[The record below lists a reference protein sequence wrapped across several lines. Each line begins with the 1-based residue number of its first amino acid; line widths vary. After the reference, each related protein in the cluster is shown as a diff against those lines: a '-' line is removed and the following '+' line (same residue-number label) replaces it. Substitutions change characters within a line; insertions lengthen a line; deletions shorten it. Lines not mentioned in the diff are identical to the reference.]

1 MDWKTAILLG
11 FEFTVGKL
19 QWVIQTYQSVYV
31 WYMFICRLQHFR
43 NNKEDVEF
51 HVILSAHQPEY

>member
-1 MDWKTAILLG
+1 MSDTNL
-11 FEFTVGKL
+11 
-19 QWVIQTYQSVYV
+19 SVCIF